1 MSSDINNVV
10 LCGRLTRDAE
20 TKKTTG
26 GMAIT
31 SLSLAV
37 NRSVKKN
44 DQWTDEASFFDCTLF
59 GKRGESLSQYLTK
72 GQQVG
77 ISGALK
83 QDRWEKDGAKRSKV
97 GIIVND
103 IQLLGSKSNSEQTRT
118 PVKHKED
125 KAGLDNG
132 CFEAD
137 SIPF

>member
-1 MSSDINNVV
+1 MASDINNVV

-20 TKKTTG
+20 TKTTTG
-26 GMAIT
+26 GLAIT
-31 SLSLAV
+31 NLSLAV

-83 QDRWEKDGAKRSKV
+83 QDRWEKDGVKRSKV
-97 GIIVND
+97 GIIVDD
-103 IQLLGSKSNSEQTRT
+103 IQLLGSKSNSEQKRESAQR
-118 PVKHKED
+118 PD

-132 CFEAD
+132 CFED
-137 SIPF
+137 DIPF